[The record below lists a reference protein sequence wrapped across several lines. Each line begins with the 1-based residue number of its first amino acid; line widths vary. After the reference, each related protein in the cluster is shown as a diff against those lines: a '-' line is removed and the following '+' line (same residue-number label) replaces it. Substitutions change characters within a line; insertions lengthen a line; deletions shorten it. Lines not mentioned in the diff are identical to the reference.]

1 MRRYSGCSVARV
13 ISDEQAASFAEDWYE
28 AWNSH
33 DLEAMLSH
41 YADDVEFASPFVVA
55 LFDEPSGTIR
65 GKDDLRVYFSRGLER
80 YPDLRFEPLDLLT
93 GVDSVTLSY
102 ISVEGRRAAEVMTLD
117 AEGRVVRV
125 QAHYRDP

>member
-1 MRRYSGCSVARV
+1 V
-13 ISDEQAASFAEDWYE
+13 ISTEQAAAFADEWYE

-41 YADDVEFASPFVVA
+41 YADDVEFVSPFVVA
-55 LFDEPSGTIR
+55 INDEPSGTLR
-65 GKDDLRVYFSRGLER
+65 GKDELRSYFERGLER
-80 YPDLRFEPLDLLT
+80 YPDLRFEPLDLHV

-102 ISVEGRRAAEVMTLD
+102 ISVEERRAAEVMTLD
-117 AEGRVVRV
+117 VGGRVVRV